1 MERIRAF
8 VPWTFF
14 EKLLPFN
21 AELLNDNA
29 MLVRACGTKPAD
41 GSVLRSKS
49 FLLFGRG
56 LATLLPQA
64 GTLAQ
69 GLNGKKGYV
78 MEFVHKRDSRKVD
91 YWEAQI
97 ASDQTQSP
105 QNWEI
110 EVSSFEPD
118 PDDGIQLPLPFGLVL
133 IGFFRKIFV
142 KIYLVNS

>member
-118 PDDGIQLPLPFGLVL
+118 PDDGIHITPL
-133 IGFFRKIFV
+133 V
-142 KIYLVNS
+142 KQEGKPGQYIYLACVA